1 MATNVKASCFNR
13 LARKG
18 NDVSLQR
25 GRHEQ
30 QMRPTVRRVT
40 LSLAV
45 AWLALVAGLGWW
57 ISQRIVT
64 AQLASLAASAEYEAK
79 TTVRVMD
86 RLFTEMVSVA
96 NMVARQSLVI
106 ELAIRYR
113 TDPPGAAAL
122 TRQERAAQFTRD
134 PLVRRVGDVM
144 NALASDLRYARI
156 YMNNMSDDTVTASN
170 WAESDSIVGMIYSG
184 RPYLIDALRTGNGHS
199 FGIARLN
206 KSPSY
211 FVASRI
217 EDANDVP
224 LGSVTVKFDAPE
236 VALYLTGRHIALLV
250 NRQGRVITASSEP
263 FMLRNLATLLPPGT
277 VLPPDGEEEPGEPM
291 DVRAA
296 GGSDRAD
303 QWLIDGKPYLLRQ
316 QALSGTQYQL
326 LTLASLEHLAPMQKQ
341 HFWMAAL
348 VAVFGLML
356 ILLSGH
362 AASQIV
368 MRRQDERYAAN
379 YDALTGLPNRRAVL
393 AELDRLFILAKR
405 TQQWVLVAFIDLDGF
420 KPINDTYGHEAGDR
434 FLIEV
439 GRRMSAGLRAS
450 DMLGRWGGDE
460 FVVIGLVAPSRPDDP
475 QRVVDEMRSR
485 LALPLIGTY
494 ALAECRFDYRGASFG
509 IVSVDPAVSSLQAAL
524 KEADKLMYADKQ
536 ARRARHTSQEY
547 PNPVMGCPPLSSH

>member
-1 MATNVKASCFNR
+1 M
-13 LARKG
+13 LG
-18 NDVSLQR
+18 EQGR
-25 GRHEQ
+25 GEQ
-30 QMRPTVRRVT
+30 QLRRAVRRMT
-40 LSLAV
+40 LGAAV
-45 AWLALVAGLGWW
+45 VWLALVAGLDWW
-57 ISQRIVT
+57 ISQGIVT
-64 AQLASLAASAEYEAK
+64 AQLARQAASAEYE
-79 TTVRVMD
+79 TTTTARVMD

-113 TDPPGAAAL
+113 TDQPGAAEL
-122 TRQERAAQFTRD
+122 TRQQRAAQFARD

-144 NALASDLRYARI
+144 NALATDLRYARI

-170 WAESDSIVGMIYSG
+170 WAEPDSIVGMIYSG
-184 RPYLIDALRTGNGHS
+184 RPYLIDALRTGLGQS

-217 EDANDVP
+217 EDANDMP

-236 VALYLTGRHIALLV
+236 VALYLTGRHIALIV

-263 FMLRNLATLLPPGT
+263 FMLRNVAALLAPGT
-277 VLPPDGEEEPGEPM
+277 VLAPDGEEEPGEPM

-296 GGSDRAD
+296 SGAEHAD
-303 QWLIDGKPYLLRQ
+303 QWLIDGRLYLLRQ
-316 QALSGTQYQL
+316 QPLSGTQYQL
-326 LTLASLEHLAPMQKQ
+326 LTLATLDHLAPMRRQ
-341 HFWMAAL
+341 HFW
-348 VAVFGLML
+348 VAGLIGVFGLIL
-356 ILLSGH
+356 IVLSGH
-362 AASQIV
+362 LASQMV

-393 AELDRLFILAKR
+393 NELERLFALAKR

-439 GRRMSAGLRAS
+439 GRRMSASLRAG

-460 FVVIGLVAPSRPDDP
+460 FVVVGLVTPSSPEDP
-475 QRVVDEMRSR
+475 QRAVDEIRSR

-494 ALAECRFDYRGASFG
+494 DLVDWRFDYRGASFG
-509 IVSVDPAVSSLQAAL
+509 IVSVDPAVSSLQDAL
-524 KEADKLMYADKQ
+524 KQADQLMYADKQ
-536 ARRARHTSQEY
+536 ARRAQQMAE
-547 PNPVMGCPPLSSH
+547 GCAG